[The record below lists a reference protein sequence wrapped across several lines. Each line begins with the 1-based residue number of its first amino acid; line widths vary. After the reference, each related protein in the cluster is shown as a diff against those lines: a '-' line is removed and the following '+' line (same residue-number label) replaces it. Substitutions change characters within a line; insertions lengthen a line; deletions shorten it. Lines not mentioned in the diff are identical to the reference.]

1 MNDKEALAL
10 YGKRIAPAVGLPST
24 EKKKIAEEVKE
35 CLAAKDLD
43 EAVAILLIHGW
54 GRPVECA
61 MKLRGPIPC
70 PACGGTGI
78 V

>member
-10 YGKRIAPAVGLPST
+10 YGKRIASTLGQPAS
-24 EKKKIAEEVKE
+24 EKKKTAEEVKE

-43 EAVAILLIHGW
+43 EAVAILLKRGW

-78 V
+78 I